1 MTTNQSFRKNV
12 LRLMTAQGV
21 STQNLAKAIGLAP
34 YTCEIMLKSDV
45 EIDQH
50 LLNKIANK
58 LHTDP
63 DDLLIEQA
71 EEQKSAYDIMTE
83 NIAAWRARHGISAP
97 ELAKRSGLTPQGIY
111 LIEKH
116 QTNPSLSSIV
126 KIAATMNV
134 SVAQLFTPASEQ
146 KVEKTEPKT
155 ERKSVLYDTIYTAV
169 LAALKEAK

>member
-21 STQNLAKAIGLAP
+21 STQNLAKAIGIAP
-34 YTCEIMLKSDV
+34 YTCEIMLKQDV

-50 LLNKIANK
+50 LLNKIAKK

-71 EEQKSAYDIMTE
+71 VERKTAYDIMTE
-83 NIAAWRARHGISAP
+83 NIRAWRERHGISAA
-97 ELAKRSGLTPQGIY
+97 ELARKTGMTTQGIY

-116 QTNPSLSSIV
+116 QTNPTLSSIT
-126 KIAATMNV
+126 KIADAMNV
-134 SVAQLFTPASEQ
+134 SIAQLFTPAA
-146 KVEKTEPKT
+146 KVEKRIDQKPQ
-155 ERKSVLYDTIYTAV
+155 KSVLYDTIYTAV